1 MPSDNP
7 AQPAPGADAFRE
19 RRGDRRRQSTPRF
32 SRYTLHGG
40 RRRGGQRDGENEG
53 TFVDLYEGR
62 LFLLVMWVAAMN
74 LADCWFTLI
83 HLQAGGFEV
92 NPVADVLLQSGRVGF
107 VVLKGVLIALA
118 LLILTLH
125 KNFWLA
131 RIGLWVATGVY
142 TLLVCYHLSLF
153 LV

>member
-1 MPSDNP
+1 M
-7 AQPAPGADAFRE
+7 
-19 RRGDRRRQSTPRF
+19 
-32 SRYTLHGG
+32 
-40 RRRGGQRDGENEG
+40 
-53 TFVDLYEGR
+53 DLYEGR